1 MATKSKKRSYVK
13 RNTNVLGRGSSH
25 IRGTRYFV
33 HFKLGNKWHI
43 QDRPHIGITSAKRTA
58 KNLKSMGALQ
68 TKIVKA

>member
-1 MATKSKKRSYVK
+1 
-13 RNTNVLGRGSSH
+13 
-25 IRGTRYFV
+25 V

-43 QDRPHIGITSAKRTA
+43 QDRPHIGIASAKRTA